1 MMLLWLV
8 SGLLVVI
15 ALALLLRPLLRQR
28 APELGRAT
36 YDVAIYR
43 DQLDEIARDVARGV
57 LGDAEAAAARLEIER
72 RLLASQ
78 PRGPADVSRLSPFSL
93 RLGAAAIVL
102 AVPAIAVSLYLR
114 LGAPGL
120 PDAPLAGRQ
129 EERKVLASD
138 GSLNLTRARQEI
150 EAKLQIAPDNVRGWF
165 LLAHTDASLRDW
177 PAAHKAFDKVL
188 ELSQRAPDMLD
199 DYGNMLITE
208 ANGDVTAEAAA
219 VLEEARKTRPDLF
232 RANYYLAL
240 AKAQRGDMPGALADW
255 RAMIAGAPPDAN
267 WVDTVKSVIAEAEQ
281 QASGSEAAP
290 VPAASDAKPPP
301 EMAAILQLPPADRVS
316 AIRSM
321 VAGLAARLETDPNDL
336 EGWKRLA
343 RSYRVLGDPQ
353 KSAEAYAKAAALA
366 PDDMA
371 LLVGEADALQA
382 TRPNGT
388 SVTPDVTA
396 LYQKVVEQQPDQ
408 PKALWYLGLA
418 EKQAGHGDA
427 ASSFWQRLL
436 SQLKPDS
443 AEAKTVQEQ
452 LAGLAAGKE

>member
-1 MMLLWLV
+1 MTLLWLI
-8 SGLLVVI
+8 SGLLVLL
-15 ALALLLRPLLRQR
+15 ALAMLLRPLLRR
-28 APELGRAT
+28 RPPELARAS

-43 DQLDEIARDVARGV
+43 DQLDEISRDVARGV
-57 LGDAEAAAARLEIER
+57 LGEAEAAAARLEIER

-78 PRGPADVSRLSPFSL
+78 PRGPVGVARLSPLSL
-93 RLGAAAIVL
+93 GLAAGVIVL
-102 AVPAIAVSLYLR
+102 AVPAIAVPLYLR

-150 EAKLQIAPDNVRGWF
+150 EAKLQVAPDNVRGWF
-165 LLAHTDASLRDW
+165 LLAHTDSSLGDW

-188 ELSQRAPDMLD
+188 DLSQRAPDMLD

-208 ANGDVTAEAAA
+208 ANGDVTPDA
-219 VLEEARKTRPDLF
+219 VALLEEARKTRPDLF

-240 AKAQRGDMPGALADW
+240 SKAQRGDVAGALADW
-255 RAMIAGAPPDAN
+255 RGMIAAAPPDAN
-267 WVDTVKSVIAEAEQ
+267 WVDTVKSVIAEAEK
-281 QASGSEAAP
+281 QASGSEVAP
-290 VPAASDAKPPP
+290 VPAAAEAKPPP
-301 EMAAILQLPPADRVS
+301 EMAAILQLPPADRLT

-321 VAGLAARLETDPNDL
+321 VAGLAARLETEPNDL
-336 EGWKRLA
+336 DGWKRIA
-343 RSYRVLGDPQ
+343 RSYRVLGEPQ
-353 KSAEAYAKAAALA
+353 KSADAYAKAAALA

-382 TRPNGT
+382 TRPNDA
-388 SVTPDVTA
+388 SVTPEVTS
-396 LYQKVVEQQPDQ
+396 LYQKIVAQQPDQ
-408 PKALWYLGLA
+408 PMALWYLGLA
-418 EKQAGHGDA
+418 EKQAGHDDA

-443 AEAKTVQEQ
+443 DQAKTVQEQ
-452 LAGLAAGKE
+452 LAGLASGK